1 MMLDVDYRRRA
12 LTARRLQT
20 FFAVLVLLVM
30 FFPLYWMFMTS
41 LKTADEVVSLTPTFV
56 PSRIQLENYATAW
69 RQVRFLRVIFN
80 TLLVTFGH
88 IFFHMTTGIL
98 AAYGFSRG
106 RFKGRDAL
114 FIIVLSAMMI
124 PEQVTFI
131 PVYVMIAHLNLIDT
145 YTGLIFTGLVSP
157 FTIFMLRQN
166 FMAIDQSYLDA
177 AKVDGLGIIGTIFH
191 VLVPMSKASMVTVML
206 ISFINGWNSY
216 FWPKIIGKTDRTLL
230 MSVALAKMKNMFEG
244 LASTEFYNVIMAG
257 VAISIVPVVLLFA
270 LNQRYMMEGYSRNA
284 MK

>member
-1 MMLDVDYRRRA
+1 
-12 LTARRLQT
+12 
-20 FFAVLVLLVM
+20 
-30 FFPLYWMFMTS
+30 
-41 LKTADEVVSLTPTFV
+41 
-56 PSRIQLENYATAW
+56 
-69 RQVRFLRVIFN
+69 
-80 TLLVTFGH
+80 
-88 IFFHMTTGIL
+88 
-98 AAYGFSRG
+98 
-106 RFKGRDAL
+106 
-114 FIIVLSAMMI
+114 MMI

-157 FTIFMLRQN
+157 LTIFMLRQN